1 MTGATHVDGTDLGCL
16 LSEQHADMYWILH
29 ARHLVFLPASAES
42 HCKTFRSKQ
51 TLLTILIRT
60 PSVKLV
66 LIVCLQATAELV
78 YGTVQAV
85 IFSCVLYF
93 AAGFARDAGKFF
105 WFLLFCW

>member
-1 MTGATHVDGTDLGCL
+1 MGWLV
-16 LSEQHADMYWILH
+16 LH
-29 ARHLVFLPASAES
+29 H
-42 HCKTFRSKQ
+42 RSQ
-51 TLLTILIRT
+51 TVHIIHNPDWRT
-60 PSVKLV
+60 PWAELV
-66 LIVCLQATAELV
+66 LVACLQATAELV